1 MKCATVMVGMLVM
14 LGGCAASSS
23 EAPRT
28 GGGVEVQRALSD
40 EPEAWVQR
48 GGEAVYTFAD
58 GQIIGQ
64 TRPNQP
70 NSFLCTKREYGDFE
84 LTLEFKVDDALNSG
98 VQIRSQA
105 RAEGTRERVYGYQ
118 VEIDPSPRRW
128 TGGIYDEG
136 RRGWI
141 APLAGQLEAMG
152 AFKPGQWNTMRV
164 VCEGARLRTW
174 INGVACADLTDGM
187 TPRGFVALQ
196 VHGVGGKTQVM
207 EVRWRSVR
215 IREIPGA

>member
-1 MKCATVMVGMLVM
+1 
-14 LGGCAASSS
+14 
-23 EAPRT
+23 
-28 GGGVEVQRALSD
+28 
-40 EPEAWVQR
+40 
-48 GGEAVYTFAD
+48 
-58 GQIIGQ
+58 
-64 TRPNQP
+64 
-70 NSFLCTKREYGDFE
+70 
-84 LTLEFKVDDALNSG
+84 
-98 VQIRSQA
+98 
-105 RAEGTRERVYGYQ
+105 VYGYQ
-118 VEIDPSPRRW
+118 VDIDPSPRRW

-141 APLAGQLEAMG
+141 APLAGQPDAMG

-187 TPRGFVALQ
+187 TSRGFVALQ

>member
-1 MKCATVMVGMLVM
+1 MMRAIGMVGMSLL
-14 LGGCAASSS
+14 LGGCAGGLPEAS
-23 EAPRT
+23 PR
-28 GGGVEVQRALSD
+28 GEVVDVPRALSED
-40 EPEAWVQR
+40 REAWVQR

-58 GQIIGQ
+58 GQIIGK

-70 NSFLCTKREYGDFE
+70 NSFLCTKREFADFE

-105 RAEGTRERVYGYQ
+105 RPEGQRERVYGYQ

-141 APLAGQLEAMG
+141 APLAGQPEAMG

-164 VCEGARLRTW
+164 VCEGAHLRTW

-196 VHGVGGKTQVM
+196 VHGVGGKKEEM

>member
-1 MKCATVMVGMLVM
+1 MGAARRR
-14 LGGCAASSS
+14 GCLHVC
-23 EAPRT
+23 R
-28 GGGVEVQRALSD
+28 
-40 EPEAWVQR
+40 W
-48 GGEAVYTFAD
+48 
-58 GQIIGQ
+58 QIIGK

-70 NSFLCTKREYGDFE
+70 NSFLCTTREFADFE

-105 RAEGTRERVYGYQ
+105 RPEGQRERVYGYQ

-141 APLAGQLEAMG
+141 APLAGQPEAMG

-174 INGVACADLTDGM
+174 INDVACADLTDGM

-196 VHGVGGKTQVM
+196 VHGVGGKKEEM